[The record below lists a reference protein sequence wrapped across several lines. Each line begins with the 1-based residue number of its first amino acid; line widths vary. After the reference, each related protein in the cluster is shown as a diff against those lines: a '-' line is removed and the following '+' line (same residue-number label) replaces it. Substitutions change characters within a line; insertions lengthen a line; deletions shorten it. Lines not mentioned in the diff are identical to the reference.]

1 VREYQEV
8 IRLNPRHATSHV
20 NLGVMLA
27 RQNRIAEAIEHFE
40 EALRIDPG
48 YKEAGEYLAKTRG
61 HQPRVP

>member
-1 VREYQEV
+1 
-8 IRLNPRHATSHV
+8 V